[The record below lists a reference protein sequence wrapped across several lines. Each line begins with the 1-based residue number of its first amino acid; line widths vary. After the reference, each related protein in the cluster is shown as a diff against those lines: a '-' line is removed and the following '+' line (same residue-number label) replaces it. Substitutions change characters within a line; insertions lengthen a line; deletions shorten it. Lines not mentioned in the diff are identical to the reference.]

1 MLSERNS
8 LREAR
13 YMSNTTHTS
22 VLQQSFQL
30 QQAWQ
35 RKQACKVEKEGEQIV
50 GCPALLHTQKFLFAV
65 VTHRDKKTVRTRRKV
80 LMVWQALKKTWLV
93 KKYPLVQ

>member
-13 YMSNTTHTS
+13 YMNNTTHTS

-35 RKQACKVEKEGEQIV
+35 HKQACKVEKEGEQIV

-65 VTHRDKKTVRTRRKV
+65 VTHRNKKTVRTQRKV
-80 LMVWQALKKTWLV
+80 LTVWQALKKTL
-93 KKYPLVQ
+93 PS